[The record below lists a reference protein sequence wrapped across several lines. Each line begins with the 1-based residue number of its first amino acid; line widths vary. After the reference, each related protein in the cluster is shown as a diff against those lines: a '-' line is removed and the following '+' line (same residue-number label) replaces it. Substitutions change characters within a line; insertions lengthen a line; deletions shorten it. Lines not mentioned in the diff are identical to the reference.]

1 MIRWLA
7 FALLVPLAASAQ
19 TTNYWIGTN
28 NALASA
34 ASSWSL
40 GEIPTNPAHTVYFT
54 TNGLLGSNTS
64 CIVDCALTGAELR
77 AENYRSA
84 ITWSFDGYH
93 SFSNVWLMQP
103 AANTLKLYWRAGT
116 LTCNGSWMLRTS
128 GYAVTTN
135 DFETQVVFTRTDTN
149 QLHSSTAYYQPRMI
163 FRGGATNS
171 TNYGVLLGP
180 VVVEAGVLT
189 VDVNSTVNAIRLPV
203 PSVVASNGANFA
215 TPAGR
220 VTIYSGA
227 GVTNSLNDLGEGGW
241 LRSLRLDG
249 VWRGGEITNSSL
261 SVLALSGLN
270 ITLTNSVAQAVSSSG
285 SSIAFTASLVNCTF
299 NDYDF
304 GFPSTLATYYCTNV
318 LWNYYGNYAYLGW
331 YSNVFAA
338 NCTIAGQTINKNYG
352 VFVPASIG
360 TNITIRPNVVDSR
373 YPLLYR
379 GESCPP
385 VVFTNAGYFRLGVAS
400 ACASITQTSGAAG
413 TVQPV
418 GYTLTVSN
426 LSGVAVQGS
435 NSSIYALNAFSP
447 ASFTPQSSVV
457 YATGTTTA
465 TNYYSLV
472 PVGSCTLTGA
482 AITVSGTL
490 TSQSG
495 ALLNAAGGTLT
506 LSNPGLIDG
515 NLQRATVTGNVLR
528 VDGIADQASGQ
539 LNTPRQGRR

>member
-1 MIRWLA
+1 
-7 FALLVPLAASAQ
+7 
-19 TTNYWIGTN
+19 
-28 NALASA
+28 
-34 ASSWSL
+34 
-40 GEIPTNPAHTVYFT
+40 
-54 TNGLLGSNTS
+54 
-64 CIVDCALTGAELR
+64 
-77 AENYRSA
+77 
-84 ITWSFDGYH
+84 
-93 SFSNVWLMQP
+93 
-103 AANTLKLYWRAGT
+103 
-116 LTCNGSWMLRTS
+116 
-128 GYAVTTN
+128 
-135 DFETQVVFTRTDTN
+135 
-149 QLHSSTAYYQPRMI
+149 
-163 FRGGATNS
+163 
-171 TNYGVLLGP
+171 
-180 VVVEAGVLT
+180 
-189 VDVNSTVNAIRLPV
+189 
-203 PSVVASNGANFA
+203 
-215 TPAGR
+215 
-220 VTIYSGA
+220 
-227 GVTNSLNDLGEGGW
+227 
-241 LRSLRLDG
+241 
-249 VWRGGEITNSSL
+249 
-261 SVLALSGLN
+261 
-270 ITLTNSVAQAVSSSG
+270 
-285 SSIAFTASLVNCTF
+285 
-299 NDYDF
+299 
-304 GFPSTLATYYCTNV
+304 
-318 LWNYYGNYAYLGW
+318 
-331 YSNVFAA
+331 
-338 NCTIAGQTINKNYG
+338 

-373 YPLLYR
+373 YPLRYL
-379 GESCPP
+379 GASCPP

-528 VDGIADQASGQ
+528 VDGIADKASGQ